1 MRHVTD
7 KRVRTAR
14 GLSSVGSRRR
24 RFSAALCVTLVLA
37 VFTPA
42 PGSAATGSRS
52 GPPDARELPGDR
64 FFPESISATL
74 FGTLYVSSI
83 ETGEV
88 VRFRPGSPTAETFL
102 PAGVNDRTAGV
113 LVDDFRRVLWTCAV
127 DRAFTPTAL
136 RAFDLASGEL
146 RAEYPLPG
154 DSDRADVVVDPAG
167 PESDGVCADIALARG
182 DVFVTDTTSP
192 AATEQ
197 RRSRILR
204 VDMPSLFRATGGS
217 LAEWSRDPA
226 FTGPGPALQING
238 IASDGLSNLY
248 TTNYSTGELIKV
260 PILGD
265 GSAGAAVK
273 FNLGEPFTFPDG
285 IRLLTPTKLLV
296 AENDNRLTLVDV
308 EDLDV
313 ENDERI
319 VISDTLDQPTSVVQ
333 AGLHLWVTEGQVLR
347 LQDPEQPKPNLPFM
361 VRRLAI
367 PWELL

>member
-127 DRAFTPTAL
+127 DQAFTPTAL

-154 DSDRADVVVDPAG
+154 D
-167 PESDGVCADIALARG
+167 GVCADIALARG

-192 AATEQ
+192 AATSQ
-197 RRSRILR
+197 RPARILR
-204 VDMPSLFRATGGS
+204 LDLPSFLQATGGT
-217 LAEWSRDPA
+217 LAEWSADPA

-248 TTNYSTGELIKV
+248 TSNYSTGELIKV
-260 PILGD
+260 PILRD
-265 GSAGAAVK
+265 GSPGPAVK
-273 FNLGEPFTFPDG
+273 FNLSEPFTFPDG

-296 AENDNRLTLVDV
+296 TENDNRLTLVDV

-347 LQDPEQPKPNLPFM
+347 LQDPQQPEPNLPFM

-367 PWELL
+367 PWDLL